1 MLDKVKTILEERP
14 GKHGE
19 FAENSHATWEIMRAM
34 QHERNWPTMTDQQKH
49 AVYMVAHKLARI
61 VCGDPAEPDHWDDIA
76 GYATLVADR
85 LRKPVVPYDGTDV
98 YSALAVAWHVPREEA
113 KARVQQIMRQQAG
126 QRTEAAA
133 TMAKDLSGR
142 PTSALEAFG
151 RSQTLPKASDAPQ
164 RPQRPGT
171 GTPEDG
177 SHHADVSAE
186 ELAEELR
193 RELEADLGTR
203 QQGV

>member
-19 FAENSHATWEIMRAM
+19 FAENSRATWEIMRAL
-34 QHERNWPTMTDQQKH
+34 QHERNWSTMTDQQKH

-85 LRKPVVPYDGTDV
+85 IRKPVVPYDGTDV
-98 YSALAVAWHVPREEA
+98 YSALAVAWHVPRAEA
-113 KARVQQIMRQQAG
+113 KARVQQIMRAQTG
-126 QRTEAAA
+126 QRTDSAN

-142 PTSALEAFG
+142 PVSALEVSG
-151 RSQTLPKASDAPQ
+151 RVQTLPKGSDTPQ
-164 RPQRPGT
+164 RPQRPGA

-177 SHHADVSAE
+177 GQHADASVDA
-186 ELAEELR
+186 LAEELR
-193 RELEADLGTR
+193 RQVEADLDNTD
-203 QQGV
+203 

>member
-14 GKHGE
+14 SKHGE
-19 FAENSHATWEIMRAM
+19 FTENSRATWEIMRAL
-34 QHERNWPTMTDQQKH
+34 QGERNWATMSDQHKH
-49 AVYMVAHKLARI
+49 SLYMIAHKMARI
-61 VCGDPAEPDHWDDIA
+61 ACGDPAEADHWDDIA

-85 LRKPVVPYDGTDV
+85 IRNPVTPYDGSHV
-98 YSALAVAWHVPREEA
+98 YSALAVAWGVPHSEA
-113 KARVQQIMRQQAG
+113 KARVQQIMRQQQG
-126 QRTEAAA
+126 QRSEATA

-151 RSQTLPKASDAPQ
+151 RSQTLPKATNVPQ
-164 RPQRPGT
+164 PPQRPGA

-177 SHHADVSAE
+177 GHHADASAE

-193 RELEADLGTR
+193 RDLEEEINR
-203 QQGV
+203 NPI